1 MPHLHHCAHTC
12 QRDDVKTIVLLSQK
26 GGSGKTTLSLNLA
39 IAAAHAKLSTVV
51 LDLDPQQSASRW
63 ARLRQADNPVIVSG
77 HAPNLAALL
86 AQARDGGAHLAII
99 DTAPKSESA
108 SLTAAKAADLLL
120 IPCQPSSLDLD
131 AVADTVNIAKLA
143 GRPAAFVLNGCKAG
157 SSLTEMAAEALGDY
171 RLPLL
176 PIRVGSR
183 VAFIK
188 SLTEG
193 KGVIEFEPS
202 GRAAQ
207 EIKQLFTHARK
218 LAGMKS

>member
-1 MPHLHHCAHTC
+1 M
-12 QRDDVKTIVLLSQK
+12 KTIVLLSQK

-39 IAAAHAKLSTVV
+39 IAAARAKLAAVV
-51 LDLDPQQSASRW
+51 IDIDPQQSASRW
-63 ARLRQADNPVIVSG
+63 ARLREADNPVIISG
-77 HAPNLAALL
+77 HAPNLPALV
-86 AQARDGGAHLAII
+86 AQARDGGADLVII

-108 SLTAAKAADLLL
+108 SLIAAKLADLLL

-143 GRPAAFVLNGCKAG
+143 ARPAAFVLNGCKAG
-157 SSLTEMAAEALGDY
+157 SSLTEMAADALCDY
-171 RLPLL
+171 GL
-176 PIRVGSR
+176 PILPVRIGSR

-193 KGVIEFEPS
+193 KGVVEFEPS
-202 GRAAQ
+202 GRSAQ

-218 LAGMKS
+218 LAGMRARSNEATKK

>member
-1 MPHLHHCAHTC
+1 M
-12 QRDDVKTIVLLSQK
+12 KTIALLSQK

-39 IAAAHAKLSTVV
+39 IAAARSKHSTVV
-51 LDLDPQQSASRW
+51 IDLDPQQSASRW
-63 ARLRQADNPVIVSG
+63 ARLRKVDNPVIVSG
-77 HAPNLAALL
+77 HAPNLSTLL
-86 AQARDGGAHLAII
+86 TQAREGGANLAVI

-108 SLTAAKAADLLL
+108 SLVAAKAADLLL

-157 SSLTEMAAEALGDY
+157 SSLTEMAAEALADY
-171 RLPLL
+171 GL
-176 PIRVGSR
+176 PIAPVRIGSR

-193 KGVIEFEPS
+193 KGVVEYEPS
-202 GRAAQ
+202 GRSAQ
-207 EIKQLFTHARK
+207 EVRHLFTHARR
-218 LAGMKS
+218 LVGMKS

>member
-1 MPHLHHCAHTC
+1 M
-12 QRDDVKTIVLLSQK
+12 KTIALLSQK

-39 IAAAHAKLSTVV
+39 IAAAHARLSVV
-51 LDLDPQQSASRW
+51 VIDLDPQQSAARW
-63 ARLRQADNPVIVSG
+63 ARLRKADNPVIVSG

-86 AQARDGGAHLAII
+86 EQAREGGADLAII

-143 GRPAAFVLNGCKAG
+143 KRPTAFVLNGCKAG
-157 SSLTEMAAEALGDY
+157 SSLTEMAAEALGEY
-171 RLPLL
+171 GLAILPVR
-176 PIRVGSR
+176 IGSR

-193 KGVIEFEPS
+193 KGATEFEPS
-202 GRAAQ
+202 GRSAQ
-207 EIKQLFTHARK
+207 EIKHLFTHARR
-218 LAGMKS
+218 LAGMKA